1 MEITAPFGSYL
12 TPSFEHATVGD
23 AMRPRVM
30 TCDPETPLIT
40 VAQLMATEHVHA
52 VVLLSKDENGRH
64 PRAIVTDRDLL
75 REAPR
80 LLELTASEAAGGE
93 LLDAHLGEPLAD
105 AARRMAEHGASHLLV
120 VDDRTD
126 RPVGVLSTLDVAG
139 ILAWGRA

>member
-1 MEITAPFGSYL
+1 METTAPFGSYL

-40 VAQLMATEHVHA
+40 VTQLMATEHVHA
-52 VVLLSKDENGRH
+52 IVLLSEDEDGRH
-64 PRAIVTDRDLL
+64 PRAIITDRDVL
-75 REAPR
+75 RAAPR
-80 LLELTASEAAGGE
+80 VLELTAAEAAGGE
-93 LLDAHLGEPLAD
+93 LLEARLAEPLAD
-105 AARRMAEHGASHLLV
+105 AAQRMAEHGTSHMLV